1 MAWNRQK
8 SQKQTKHFNNPL
20 KQRVFYCLN
29 FGEPQMSSGAKIRL
43 YACEEAV
50 LGTTPANPVW
60 YTVRR
65 VTDSLTENVT
75 TEDSSEVVDSRF
87 RQGAVVTEAEVTG
100 QLEFELSLGTFDLF
114 LNVLAFNNWAA
125 NALSFG
131 GGVRKSLTLVKVFE
145 DIGQVFIYR
154 GIQVNT
160 GEMTIQTTGKITGN
174 FGLVGSSFTRQ
185 QVNPV
190 TNPIPASTRPLVS
203 MPNVEKLLINGQSI
217 QGKACL
223 QTLTINFSNNL
234 EAIRCIGSGKYT
246 PEFYLE
252 KMMDIGV
259 NANFMFSA
267 TSASWI
273 DAIKTRDVFTLTF
286 DITDTKGS
294 KYSFNFPQLEVKEA
308 NHPDGGGDDII
319 TIDINF
325 AQVRTSPTIVRALV

>member
-1 MAWNRQK
+1 
-8 SQKQTKHFNNPL
+8 
-20 KQRVFYCLN
+20 
-29 FGEPQMSSGAKIRL
+29 MSSGAKIRL

-50 LGTTPANPVW
+50 LGTTPANPIW

-65 VTDSLTENVT
+65 VSDGLSENVS
-75 TEDSSEVVDSRF
+75 TEESSEVVDSRF
-87 RQGAVVTEAEVTG
+87 RQGGVVTEAEVAG

-114 LNVLAFNNWAA
+114 LSALAFNNWAG

-131 GGVRKSLTLVKVFE
+131 GTVRKSLTLVKVFE
-145 DIGQVFIYR
+145 DVGQVFIYR
-154 GIQVNT
+154 GVQVNS
-160 GEMTIQTTGKITGN
+160 GEITIQTTGKITGN

-203 MPNVEKLLINGQSI
+203 
-217 QGKACL
+217 
-223 QTLTINFSNNL
+223 
-234 EAIRCIGSGKYT
+234 
-246 PEFYLE
+246 
-252 KMMDIGV
+252 
-259 NANFMFSA
+259 
-267 TSASWI
+267 I

>member
-1 MAWNRQK
+1 
-8 SQKQTKHFNNPL
+8 
-20 KQRVFYCLN
+20 
-29 FGEPQMSSGAKIRL
+29 MSSGAKIRL

-286 DITDTKGS
+286 DIRDSKGS

>member
-1 MAWNRQK
+1 
-8 SQKQTKHFNNPL
+8 
-20 KQRVFYCLN
+20 
-29 FGEPQMSSGAKIRL
+29 MSSGAKIRL

-65 VTDSLTENVT
+65 VSDGLSENVS
-75 TEDSSEVVDSRF
+75 TEQSNEVVDSRF
-87 RQGAVVTEAEVTG
+87 RQGALVTEVEVTG

-114 LNVLAFNNWAA
+114 LSVLAFNNWSA
-125 NALSFG
+125 NSLSFAA
-131 GGVRKSLTLVKVFE
+131 GVRKSLTLVKVFE

-160 GEMTIQTTGKITGN
+160 GEITIQTTGKITGN
-174 FGLVGSSFTRQ
+174 FGLVGTSFTPQ

-190 TNPIPASTRPLVS
+190 TNPVPASSRPVVS

-223 QTLTINFSNNL
+223 QSLTINFNNNL

-252 KMMDIGV
+252 KMIDIGV
-259 NANFMFSA
+259 NGNFMFSA
-267 TSASWI
+267 TSAAWI
-273 DAIKTRDVFTLTF
+273 NAIKTRDVFTLGF
-286 DITDTKGS
+286 DIKDNKGS
-294 KYSFNFPQLEVKEA
+294 KYSLSFPQLEVMEA

-319 TIDINF
+319 TVDINF

>member
-1 MAWNRQK
+1 
-8 SQKQTKHFNNPL
+8 
-20 KQRVFYCLN
+20 
-29 FGEPQMSSGAKIRL
+29 MSSGAKIRL
-43 YACEEAV
+43 YACKEAV

-273 DAIKTRDVFTLTF
+273 DAIKTRDVFTMTF

-319 TIDINF
+319 TVDINF
-325 AQVRTSPTIVRALV
+325 AQVRTAPTIVRALV

>member
-1 MAWNRQK
+1 
-8 SQKQTKHFNNPL
+8 
-20 KQRVFYCLN
+20 
-29 FGEPQMSSGAKIRL
+29 
-43 YACEEAV
+43 
-50 LGTTPANPVW
+50 
-60 YTVRR
+60 TVRR

>member
-1 MAWNRQK
+1 
-8 SQKQTKHFNNPL
+8 
-20 KQRVFYCLN
+20 
-29 FGEPQMSSGAKIRL
+29 MSSGAKIRL

-308 NHPDGGGDDII
+308 NHPDGG
-319 TIDINF
+319 
-325 AQVRTSPTIVRALV
+325 

>member
-1 MAWNRQK
+1 
-8 SQKQTKHFNNPL
+8 
-20 KQRVFYCLN
+20 
-29 FGEPQMSSGAKIRL
+29 
-43 YACEEAV
+43 ACEEAV
-50 LGTTPANPVW
+50 LGTTPANPIW

>member
-1 MAWNRQK
+1 
-8 SQKQTKHFNNPL
+8 
-20 KQRVFYCLN
+20 
-29 FGEPQMSSGAKIRL
+29 MSSGAKIRL

-294 KYSFNFPQLEVKEA
+294 KYSFNFPQLEVMEA

-319 TIDINF
+319 TVDINF
-325 AQVRTSPTIVRALV
+325 AQVRTAP

>member
-1 MAWNRQK
+1 MPKFWRTINEFR
-8 SQKQTKHFNNPL
+8 
-20 KQRVFYCLN
+20 R
-29 FGEPQMSSGAKIRL
+29 KIRL

-325 AQVRTSPTIVRALV
+325 AQVRTSPTIIRALV

>member
-1 MAWNRQK
+1 
-8 SQKQTKHFNNPL
+8 
-20 KQRVFYCLN
+20 
-29 FGEPQMSSGAKIRL
+29 MSSGAKIRL

-308 NHPDGGGDDII
+308 N
-319 TIDINF
+319 
-325 AQVRTSPTIVRALV
+325 

>member
-1 MAWNRQK
+1 
-8 SQKQTKHFNNPL
+8 
-20 KQRVFYCLN
+20 
-29 FGEPQMSSGAKIRL
+29 MSSGAKIRL

-294 KYSFNFPQLEVKEA
+294 KYSFNFPQLEVMEA

-319 TIDINF
+319 TLDINF
-325 AQVRTSPTIVRALV
+325 AQVRTAPTIVRALV

>member
-1 MAWNRQK
+1 
-8 SQKQTKHFNNPL
+8 
-20 KQRVFYCLN
+20 
-29 FGEPQMSSGAKIRL
+29 MSSGAKIRL

-319 TIDINF
+319 T
-325 AQVRTSPTIVRALV
+325 

>member
-1 MAWNRQK
+1 
-8 SQKQTKHFNNPL
+8 
-20 KQRVFYCLN
+20 
-29 FGEPQMSSGAKIRL
+29 MSSGAKIRL

-65 VTDSLTENVT
+65 VTDSLTESVT

-325 AQVRTSPTIVRALV
+325 AQVRISPTIVRALV

>member
-1 MAWNRQK
+1 
-8 SQKQTKHFNNPL
+8 
-20 KQRVFYCLN
+20 
-29 FGEPQMSSGAKIRL
+29 MSSGAKIRL

-160 GEMTIQTTGKITGN
+160 SEMTIQTTGKITGN

-325 AQVRTSPTIVRALV
+325 AQVRTSPTIIRALV

>member
-1 MAWNRQK
+1 
-8 SQKQTKHFNNPL
+8 
-20 KQRVFYCLN
+20 
-29 FGEPQMSSGAKIRL
+29 
-43 YACEEAV
+43 EEAV
-50 LGTTPANPVW
+50 LGTTPANPIW

>member
-1 MAWNRQK
+1 
-8 SQKQTKHFNNPL
+8 
-20 KQRVFYCLN
+20 
-29 FGEPQMSSGAKIRL
+29 MSSGAKIRL

-131 GGVRKSLTLVKVFE
+131 GGVRKFLTLVKVFE

-267 TSASWI
+267 TSAAWI

>member
-1 MAWNRQK
+1 
-8 SQKQTKHFNNPL
+8 
-20 KQRVFYCLN
+20 
-29 FGEPQMSSGAKIRL
+29 MSSGAKIRL

-65 VTDSLTENVT
+65 VSDSLTENVT

>member
-1 MAWNRQK
+1 
-8 SQKQTKHFNNPL
+8 
-20 KQRVFYCLN
+20 
-29 FGEPQMSSGAKIRL
+29 RL

-325 AQVRTSPTIVRALV
+325 AQVRT

>member
-1 MAWNRQK
+1 
-8 SQKQTKHFNNPL
+8 
-20 KQRVFYCLN
+20 
-29 FGEPQMSSGAKIRL
+29 MSSGAKIRL

-65 VTDSLTENVT
+65 VTDSLTESVT

>member
-1 MAWNRQK
+1 
-8 SQKQTKHFNNPL
+8 
-20 KQRVFYCLN
+20 
-29 FGEPQMSSGAKIRL
+29 
-43 YACEEAV
+43 
-50 LGTTPANPVW
+50 
-60 YTVRR
+60 VRR

>member
-1 MAWNRQK
+1 
-8 SQKQTKHFNNPL
+8 
-20 KQRVFYCLN
+20 
-29 FGEPQMSSGAKIRL
+29 

-325 AQVRTSPTIVRALV
+325 AQVRT

>member
-1 MAWNRQK
+1 
-8 SQKQTKHFNNPL
+8 
-20 KQRVFYCLN
+20 
-29 FGEPQMSSGAKIRL
+29 MSSGVKIRL

>member
-1 MAWNRQK
+1 
-8 SQKQTKHFNNPL
+8 
-20 KQRVFYCLN
+20 
-29 FGEPQMSSGAKIRL
+29 MSSGAKIRL

-65 VTDSLTENVT
+65 VTDGLSENVS
-75 TEDSSEVVDSRF
+75 TEQSNEVVDSRF
-87 RQGAVVTEAEVTG
+87 RQGASVTEAEVTG

-114 LNVLAFNNWAA
+114 LSVLAFNNWAA
-125 NALSFG
+125 NAISFG

-154 GIQVNT
+154 GVQVNT
-160 GEMTIQTTGKITGN
+160 GEITIQTTGKITGN

-185 QVNPV
+185 QINPVVNPV
-190 TNPIPASTRPLVS
+190 AASSRPVVS
-203 MPNVEKLLINGQSI
+203 MPNVEKLLLNGQST

-223 QTLTINFSNNL
+223 QSLTITFNNNL

-252 KMMDIGV
+252 KMMDIDV
-259 NANFMFSA
+259 SASFMFSA
-267 TSASWI
+267 TSAAWI
-273 DAIKTRDVFTLTF
+273 DAIKTRDVFTLGF
-286 DITDTKGS
+286 DITDSKGS
-294 KYSFNFPQLEVKEA
+294 KYSLNFPQLEVMEA

-319 TIDINF
+319 TVDINF

>member
-1 MAWNRQK
+1 
-8 SQKQTKHFNNPL
+8 
-20 KQRVFYCLN
+20 
-29 FGEPQMSSGAKIRL
+29 MSSGAKIRL

-325 AQVRTSPTIVRALV
+325 AQVRTSPTIVRALL

>member
-1 MAWNRQK
+1 
-8 SQKQTKHFNNPL
+8 
-20 KQRVFYCLN
+20 
-29 FGEPQMSSGAKIRL
+29 MSSGAKIRL

-50 LGTTPANPVW
+50 LGTTPANPIW

-65 VTDSLTENVT
+65 VSDSLTENVT

-114 LNVLAFNNWAA
+114 LNVLAFNNWAG

-131 GGVRKSLTLVKVFE
+131 GTVRKSLTLVKVFE
-145 DIGQVFIYR
+145 DVGQVFIYR
-154 GIQVNT
+154 GVQVNS
-160 GEMTIQTTGKITGN
+160 GEITIQTTGKITGN

>member
-1 MAWNRQK
+1 M
-8 SQKQTKHFNNPL
+8 
-20 KQRVFYCLN
+20 
-29 FGEPQMSSGAKIRL
+29 RL

>member
-1 MAWNRQK
+1 
-8 SQKQTKHFNNPL
+8 
-20 KQRVFYCLN
+20 
-29 FGEPQMSSGAKIRL
+29 MSSGAKIRL

-308 NHPDGGGDDII
+308 NHPDCWL
-319 TIDINF
+319 F
-325 AQVRTSPTIVRALV
+325 CCC

>member
-1 MAWNRQK
+1 
-8 SQKQTKHFNNPL
+8 
-20 KQRVFYCLN
+20 
-29 FGEPQMSSGAKIRL
+29 MSSGAKIRL

-308 NHPDGGGDDII
+308 NHP
-319 TIDINF
+319 
-325 AQVRTSPTIVRALV
+325 

>member
-1 MAWNRQK
+1 
-8 SQKQTKHFNNPL
+8 
-20 KQRVFYCLN
+20 
-29 FGEPQMSSGAKIRL
+29 MSSGAKIRL

-50 LGTTPANPVW
+50 LGTTPANPIW

-65 VTDSLTENVT
+65 VNDGLSENVS
-75 TEDSSEVVDSRF
+75 TEESSEVVDSRF

>member
-1 MAWNRQK
+1 
-8 SQKQTKHFNNPL
+8 
-20 KQRVFYCLN
+20 
-29 FGEPQMSSGAKIRL
+29 SGAKIRL

>member
-1 MAWNRQK
+1 
-8 SQKQTKHFNNPL
+8 
-20 KQRVFYCLN
+20 
-29 FGEPQMSSGAKIRL
+29 MSSGAKIRL
-43 YACEEAV
+43 YACEKAV

-65 VTDSLTENVT
+65 VTDGLSENISTEQSN
-75 TEDSSEVVDSRF
+75 EVVDSRF
-87 RQGAVVTEAEVTG
+87 RQGAAETEAEVTG

-114 LNVLAFNNWAA
+114 LSVLAFNNWAA
-125 NALSFG
+125 NGISFG

-145 DIGQVFIYR
+145 DVGQVFIYR
-154 GIQVNT
+154 GVQVNT
-160 GEMTIQTTGKITGN
+160 GEITIQTTGKITGN

-190 TNPIPASTRPLVS
+190 VNPVAASSRPVVS
-203 MPNVEKLLINGQSI
+203 MPNVEKLLINGLSI

-223 QTLTINFSNNL
+223 QSLTITFNNNL

-252 KMMDIGV
+252 KMMDIDV
-259 NANFMFSA
+259 SANFMFSA
-267 TSASWI
+267 TSAAWI
-273 DAIKTRDVFTLTF
+273 DAIKSRDVFTLGF
-286 DITDTKGS
+286 DITDSKGS
-294 KYSFNFPQLEVKEA
+294 KYSLNFPQLEVMEA

-319 TIDINF
+319 TVDINF

>member
-1 MAWNRQK
+1 
-8 SQKQTKHFNNPL
+8 
-20 KQRVFYCLN
+20 
-29 FGEPQMSSGAKIRL
+29 MSSGAKIRL

-308 NHPDGGGDDII
+308 NHPDGSGDDII